1 MEKVTDEYG
10 SAMYS
15 DVDHDCV
22 FNLVLSLNEEYTIY
36 HLNFE
41 TYLHYLYY
49 DSSTFWYISHQ
60 PSKNTV
66 KEFFKQVDV
75 DMSKFDETLIT
86 VNKLNLCL

>member
-1 MEKVTDEYG
+1 MQKVTDEYG
-10 SAMYS
+10 AAMYS
-15 DVDHDCV
+15 DVDHECL

-41 TYLHYLYY
+41 TYLQYLYY

-60 PSKNTV
+60 PSRYTV
-66 KEFFKQVDV
+66 EEFFEEVGVDISDCEPIV
-75 DMSKFDETLIT
+75 T